1 MSSKEAND
9 PESEQESP
17 ASPQSDEL
25 IMIARVIKPH
35 GVKGEL
41 ALKSY
46 SADDKRFKKL
56 KRVFARNKVG
66 EVRELA
72 VKAVRMAQETVLM
85 FIEGIDDR
93 DKAEELKNQEILVPA
108 SERAKLPAG
117 RLYYDEAIGLSVI
130 DDESG
135 ERLGVVRDV
144 LDMPAAD
151 VYVIDLNDGTEH
163 LLTNGG
169 EEIVKIDKR
178 KKQIRVRLL
187 EQYGAENTAD

>member
-1 MSSKEAND
+1 MSSKEASD

-17 ASPQSDEL
+17 ASTQSDEL

-46 SADDKRFKKL
+46 SADEKRFKKL
-56 KRVFARNKVG
+56 KRVFARNKAG
-66 EVRELA
+66 EVREFA

-85 FIEGIDDR
+85 FVEGIDDR

-117 RLYYDEAIGLSVI
+117 RLYYDEAIGLSVV
-130 DDESG
+130 DEDSG
-135 ERLGVVRDV
+135 KSLGVVRDV
-144 LDMPAAD
+144 LDMPAGD
-151 VYVIDLNDGTEH
+151 VFVIELNDGTEH
-163 LLTNGG
+163 LLTNAG